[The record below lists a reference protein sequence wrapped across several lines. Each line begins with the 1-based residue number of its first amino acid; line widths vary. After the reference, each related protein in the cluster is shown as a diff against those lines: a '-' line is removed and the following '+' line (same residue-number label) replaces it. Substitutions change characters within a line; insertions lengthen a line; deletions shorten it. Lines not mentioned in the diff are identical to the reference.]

1 MGFIKNMNE
10 RVKGFNIVDIKLAQG
25 AAIFVA
31 LVIVKLIPRIM
42 NINIW
47 WFVALLVVCAIRPM
61 YVFFIKR

>member
-1 MGFIKNMNE
+1 MRFIKNMNE

-47 WFVALLVVCAIRPM
+47 WFVALLIVCAIRPM

>member
-47 WFVALLVVCAIRPM
+47 WFVALLIVCAIRPI

>member
-1 MGFIKNMNE
+1 MGFLKNMNE

-25 AAIFVA
+25 AAMFVA

>member
-1 MGFIKNMNE
+1 MGFLKNMNE

-25 AAIFVA
+25 AAMFVA

-42 NINIW
+42 SINIW

>member
-61 YVFFIKR
+61 YVFFIKK